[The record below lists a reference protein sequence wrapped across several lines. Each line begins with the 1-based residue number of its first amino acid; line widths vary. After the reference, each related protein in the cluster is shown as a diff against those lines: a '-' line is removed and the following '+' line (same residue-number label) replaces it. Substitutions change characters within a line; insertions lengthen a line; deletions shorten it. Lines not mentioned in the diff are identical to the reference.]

1 MMDKANIGIVG
12 LGVMGQMLALNM
24 ERNGYMVAGYD
35 LDEEKV
41 ETFNNREGKDLIGCM
56 TMDAFLDALQKPRRI
71 MMMVPSG
78 APVDSVINSL
88 KDHLEPDDLLI
99 DGGNSHFKDTE
110 RRAEMLEEMGVRY
123 IGTGV
128 SGGEY
133 GALWGPSIMPGGQPE
148 AWELVQ
154 PILEDIAAK
163 VDGEPCVTYIG
174 PRGAGHYVKMVHNG
188 IEYGDMQLI
197 CEVYD
202 VLHRGVGLSASE
214 LHKIFAEWNE
224 GELESYLIEITRDI
238 FGEIDEKTGKPL
250 LDVILDEAKQKGT
263 GKWTSQDA
271 LDVGAPTPTINAAV
285 EARIISALKDERVA
299 ASEQLFGP
307 EPVFDQEIDGDIDAF
322 VDLMRDALFAAK
334 ICSYAQGFGLL
345 RIASEEYDYDLDYG
359 DIAKIWRGGCI
370 IRAAFLEDIR
380 EAFASEP
387 DLVNLLMSPLF
398 GQAVEDRQDAMRA
411 VVTYAVANGIPV
423 PALASALAYF
433 DGYRTARL
441 PANLIQAQRDYF
453 GAHTY
458 RRLDREGSFHT
469 EWVDMDRPPES

>member
-1 MMDKANIGIVG
+1 
-12 LGVMGQMLALNM
+12 MGQMLALNM
-24 ERNGYMVAGYD
+24 ERNGYTVAGYD

-41 ETFNNREGKDLIGCM
+41 ERFNNREGKDLVGCT
-56 TMDAFLDALQKPRRI
+56 TMDDFLEALQKPRRI

-78 APVDSVINSL
+78 DPVDSVINSL
-88 KDHLEPDDLLI
+88 KGHLEPDDLLI

-110 RRAEMLEEMGVRY
+110 RRTEMLEELGIRY

-148 AWELVQ
+148 AWELVK

-197 CEVYD
+197 SEAYD
-202 VLHRGVGLSASE
+202 VLHRGVRLSTPE
-214 LHKIFAEWNE
+214 LHKIFTEWNE

-238 FGEIDEKTGKPL
+238 FGETDEKTGKPL

-299 ASEQLFGP
+299 ASEHLFGP
-307 EPVFDQEIDGDIDAF
+307 EPAFDSEIDGNVDAF
-322 VDLMRDALFAAK
+322 VDMMRDALFAAK
-334 ICSYAQGFGLL
+334 ICSYAQGFALL
-345 RIASEEYDYDLDYG
+345 RIASAEYGYDLDYG

-380 EAFASEP
+380 EAFARQP
-387 DLVNLLMSPLF
+387 DLTNLLMDPSF
-398 GQAVEDRQDAMRA
+398 GQAVEDRQEAMRA

-433 DGYRTARL
+433 DAYRTARL

-469 EWVDMDRPPES
+469 EWVDMDQPPES